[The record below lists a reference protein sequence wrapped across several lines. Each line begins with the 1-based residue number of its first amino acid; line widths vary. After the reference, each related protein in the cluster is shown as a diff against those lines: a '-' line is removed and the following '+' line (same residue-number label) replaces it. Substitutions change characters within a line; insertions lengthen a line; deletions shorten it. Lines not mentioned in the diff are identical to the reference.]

1 MNLIDFTRRME
12 SAAASHDLLTARLI
26 AAEARAAGLD
36 HDADLL
42 LILFGERTGPDFDR
56 LTEGTRQ

>member
-1 MNLIDFTRRME
+1 VNLIDYTRRME
-12 SAAASHDLLTARLI
+12 SATAERDLPTARLI

-42 LILFGERTGPDFDR
+42 LILFGERTGAAFDR
-56 LTEGTRQ
+56 LAAEVVR